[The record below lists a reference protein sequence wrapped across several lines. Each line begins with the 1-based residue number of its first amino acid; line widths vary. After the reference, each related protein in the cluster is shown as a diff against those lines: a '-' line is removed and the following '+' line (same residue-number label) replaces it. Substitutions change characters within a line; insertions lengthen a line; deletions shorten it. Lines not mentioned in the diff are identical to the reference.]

1 MDIENV
7 TGGIAMKQ
15 AVKLVFQKHEE
26 SYAVECFNME
36 EVEKICIGRACN
48 LVVAAYRSENEISE
62 QEQVAVVFL
71 KNKPNQCFPLKDWG
85 ISFLYD
91 FVMLEK

>member
-1 MDIENV
+1 
-7 TGGIAMKQ
+7 MKQ
-15 AVKLVFQKHEE
+15 AVKLVFQKHEDT
-26 SYAVECFNME
+26 YVVKCFDME

-71 KNKPNQCFPLKDWG
+71 KNKPNQCFPLKDWDV
-85 ISFLYD
+85 SFLYD
-91 FVMLEK
+91 NLMPEV